1 MLRVV
6 CLDQKIIF
14 YCNIWYL
21 KAMAST
27 EDKAYEIMRELD
39 VNYVL
44 VIFGGLTGYS
54 SDGQYIYIC
63 LSVCLSARLSVFV
76 SICQSLCQ
84 SVCLCVNLSTNN
96 RQDTVSC

>member
-1 MLRVV
+1 MSRP
-6 CLDQKIIF
+6 KNYF

-63 LSVCLSARLSVFV
+63 LSVCLPVCLSLCQSVSLCVNLSVFV
-76 SICQSLCQ
+76 SISPQIIDRILFPAK
-84 SVCLCVNLSTNN
+84 VPNV
-96 RQDTVSC
+96 